1 MKIKFTHD
9 FRGKATGE
17 KFYLGGAELD
27 VDEDV
32 ANELIALNHAVAVV
46 VKKPKPEPGQ
56 ANFSEPSRA
65 ELLKDARTMGVTVK
79 AKATKKEILTLLADA
94 HRNAVDDES

>member
-32 ANELIALNHAVAVV
+32 ANELIALDHAVAVEI
-46 VKKPKPEPGQ
+46 VKTEAPKPKP
-56 ANFSEPSRA
+56 R
-65 ELLKDARTMGVTVK
+65 K
-79 AKATKKEILTLLADA
+79 AKPPVEKAGK
-94 HRNAVDDES
+94 DES